1 MRRRSFLMG
10 AGTAAGSAWAG
21 VGGPRLNPRNARAR
35 RGDHVEMREEVLA
48 ELPSFCSHEH
58 WGSVDA
64 IGTLPEGFR
73 ADVECGALPK
83 RPADFFDILL
93 DPYFRG
99 QLAASGGDVDRLP
112 RPPGFSDFRAWAV
125 ESPEKALTALDPL
138 IERHIATGAF
148 QCIRH
153 GLRILYGQDIT
164 DRSHMDLRGL
174 NRAIAERYGRLFD
187 WYDEARKRLGF
198 NGLIRPVHPEYYWR
212 MDSPASAHELK
223 RCRSVV
229 RIDPFLHMWP
239 RECPRRDALAALTGI
254 EPVDAASWRAFLEKI
269 MIRAADH
276 GAVGIKQLQAYGR
289 SLDYQPRDDA
299 RIRWRG
305 DLTPDEVHA
314 FKDWM
319 VHACCEQ
326 AEAREWPHQIHVG
339 THNLP
344 HSSPLPLAD
353 MAKRYPRMKLVL
365 LHNWP
370 FIKESGWLA
379 RYHANVYLDTC
390 WLPVLNPAFY
400 REALAEWMGYVPGH
414 KVLCGHDAT
423 SIEMAAGSAMFVRN
437 ILAETL
443 RLHAHENHLTVR
455 QTERIAAGFLYENAG
470 RLYGLPPGGMSTSAT

>member
-21 VGGPRLNPRNARAR
+21 IGDPRPEPRSARAR
-35 RGDHVEMREEVLA
+35 RGGNTEMREDALA

-64 IGTLPEGFR
+64 IGMLPEGFR

-83 RPADFFDILL
+83 RPADLFDILL

-99 QLAASGGDVDRLP
+99 QLAASGGEVDHLP
-112 RPPGFSDFRAWAV
+112 RPAGLADFRAWAA
-125 ESPEKALTALDPL
+125 ESPEDAFAALDPL
-138 IERHIATGAF
+138 IERHRATGAF

-153 GLRILYGQDIT
+153 GLRLLYGQDIA
-164 DRSHMDLRGL
+164 DRKRVDLHGL

-187 WYDEARKRLGF
+187 WYDEARTRLGF
-198 NGLIRPVHPEYYWR
+198 SGLIRPVHPEYYWR
-212 MDSPASAHELK
+212 MKSPASAHELK

-239 RECPRRDALAALTGI
+239 AECPRRDALAELTGI
-254 EPVDAASWRAFLEKI
+254 DPVDAASWRAFLEKI
-269 MIRAADH
+269 MNRAAEH

-289 SLDYQPRDDA
+289 SLDYPPRDDA

-305 DLTPDEVHA
+305 DLAPDEAHA

-326 AEAREWPHQIHVG
+326 AEVRGWPHQIHVG

-344 HSSPLPLAD
+344 QSSPLPLAD
-353 MAKRYPRMKLVL
+353 MAKRYPKMKLVL

-370 FIKESGWLA
+370 FIRESGWLA
-379 RYHANVYLDTC
+379 RHHANVYLDTC

-400 REALAEWMGYVPGH
+400 RGALTEWMGYVPAH
-414 KVLCGHDAT
+414 KILCGHDAT
-423 SIEMAAGSAMFVRN
+423 SIEMAAGSALFVRN
-437 ILAETL
+437 LLTEVL
-443 RLHAHENHLTVR
+443 RLHANENHLSAK
-455 QTERIAAGFLYENAG
+455 QAKRIAAGFMHENAV
-470 RLYGLPPGGMSTSAT
+470 RLYGLSSPDISTPAS